1 MVIKNGRII
10 TKDSV
15 LENYDILIED
25 GIIKEIGKGL
35 TDTEIIDAE
44 GAYITPGFIDI
55 HTHGGY
61 EADFMDCTY
70 DAYKK
75 ALGFHLDNGTT
86 TVVPTS
92 CTAPRESIVRFL
104 DFAREY
110 MSDTREGSRVAG
122 VHLEGPFLSVKNRG
136 AQKLEQL
143 QSPERD
149 DYSYM
154 LEYSDVIT
162 TVTISPELPEAD
174 KMTAALTEKGIL
186 VSGGHD
192 DGIFPEFMPAIEA
205 GLSHLTH
212 LYCAMSDLR
221 FKDGKRNVGLR
232 EYALID
238 DRLTAELIMDN
249 HHITPE
255 LASMVVRCK
264 GADRVCVVSDSLRCA
279 GQPKDGRVYK
289 LGSDEDA
296 VRFVIGDGIAV
307 VENSSTYA
315 GSITP
320 VRLMVKNLIDAGI
333 PLVDAV
339 KMGTL
344 TPARIIGVD
353 DSRGSLEVGKLGDV
367 CILDDNFNLKNVFI
381 GGRAVLKGA

>member
-1 MVIKNGRII
+1 MLIKNGKII

-15 LENYDILIED
+15 LEGYDLKIED
-25 GIIKEIGKGL
+25 GIIKGIGREL
-35 TDTEIIDAE
+35 TDCEVFDAE
-44 GAYITPGFIDI
+44 GGYITPGFIDI

-70 DAYKK
+70 EAYEK
-75 ALGFHLDNGTT
+75 ALRFHLDNGTT

-92 CTAPRESIVRFL
+92 CTAPDESIVRFL
-104 DFAREY
+104 AFAREY
-110 MSDTREGSRVAG
+110 MSEHRAGARVPG
-122 VHLEGPFLSVKNRG
+122 VHLEGPFLSVRNKG

-143 QSPERD
+143 KSPERD

-154 LEYSDVIT
+154 LEYSDVIK
-162 TVTISPELPEAD
+162 TVTIAPELPMAD
-174 KMTAALTEKGIL
+174 KMTAALREKGIV

-192 DGIFPEFMPAIEA
+192 DGIFPEFIPSVEA

-249 HHITPE
+249 CHITPE
-255 LASMVVRCK
+255 LARMIVRCK

-320 VRLMVKNLIDAGI
+320 VRLMVKNLISAGI

-353 DSRGSLEVGKLGDV
+353 DTRGSLDEGKLGDV
-367 CILDDNFNLKNVFI
+367 CILDNDFNLKKVFV
-381 GGRAVLKGA
+381 GGCAV

>member
-1 MVIKNGRII
+1 
-10 TKDSV
+10 
-15 LENYDILIED
+15 
-25 GIIKEIGKGL
+25 
-35 TDTEIIDAE
+35 
-44 GAYITPGFIDI
+44 
-55 HTHGGY
+55 
-61 EADFMDCTY
+61 
-70 DAYKK
+70 
-75 ALGFHLDNGTT
+75 
-86 TVVPTS
+86 
-92 CTAPRESIVRFL
+92 
-104 DFAREY
+104 
-110 MSDTREGSRVAG
+110 
-122 VHLEGPFLSVKNRG
+122 
-136 AQKLEQL
+136 
-143 QSPERD
+143 
-149 DYSYM
+149 
-154 LEYSDVIT
+154 
-162 TVTISPELPEAD
+162 
-174 KMTAALTEKGIL
+174 
-186 VSGGHD
+186 
-192 DGIFPEFMPAIEA
+192 
-205 GLSHLTH
+205 
-212 LYCAMSDLR
+212 MSDLR

-255 LASMVVRCK
+255 LARMIVRCK

-367 CILDDNFNLKNVFI
+367 CILDDNFNLKNVFV
-381 GGRAVLKGA
+381 GGKTV

>member
-1 MVIKNGRII
+1 MLIKNGRII

-15 LENYDILIED
+15 LEGYDLLVKD
-25 GIIKEIGKGL
+25 GVIKEIGKGL
-35 TDTEIIDAE
+35 SDSDTVDVG
-44 GAYITPGFIDI
+44 GAYVTPGFIDI

-61 EADFMDCTY
+61 EADFMDCT
-70 DAYKK
+70 DEAYEK

-92 CTAPRESIVRFL
+92 CTAPEESIVRFL
-104 DFAREY
+104 EFARGY
-110 MSDTREGSRVAG
+110 IKSGKGKARVAG
-122 VHLEGPFLSVKNRG
+122 VHLEGPFLSEKNRG

-143 QSPERD
+143 ASPDRD
-149 DYSYM
+149 NYSYM

-162 TVTISPELPEAD
+162 TVTISPELPLAD
-174 KMTAALTEKGIL
+174 KMTKALRECGI
-186 VSGGHD
+186 VVAGGHD
-192 DGIFPEFMPAIEA
+192 YGIFPEFMPAIEA

-238 DRLTAELIMDN
+238 DRLTAEIIMDN

-255 LASMVVRCK
+255 LARMIIRCK

-296 VRFVIGDGIAV
+296 VRFVIGDGVAV
-307 VENSSTYA
+307 VENSATYA

-320 VRLMVKNLIDAGI
+320 ARLMVKNLIDAGI
-333 PLVDAV
+333 SIPDAV
-339 KMGTL
+339 KMGTS
-344 TPARIIGVD
+344 TPARVIGVD
-353 DSRGSLEVGKLGDV
+353 DTRGSIEVGKYADL
-367 CILDDNFNLKNVFI
+367 CILDDGFNLIKVFV
-381 GGRAVLKGA
+381 GGTAV